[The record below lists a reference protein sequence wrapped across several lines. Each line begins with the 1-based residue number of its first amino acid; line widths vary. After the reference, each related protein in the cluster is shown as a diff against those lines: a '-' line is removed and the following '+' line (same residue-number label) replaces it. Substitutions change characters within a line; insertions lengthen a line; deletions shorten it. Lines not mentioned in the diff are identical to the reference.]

1 MCNKPQIPST
11 KCQKNLNHQPNINP
25 LQKFEMIEN
34 SVERH
39 ISLKLNTLR
48 KLVSDLNKAS
58 LDDDRLT
65 QAQRNLLSD
74 ELKFARQQLK
84 QTETDQTALTAFF
97 QKLPTLPIFAKY
109 S

>member
-1 MCNKPQIPST
+1 
-11 KCQKNLNHQPNINP
+11 
-25 LQKFEMIEN
+25 MIEN

-65 QAQRNLLSD
+65 QTNVILLSD

-84 QTETDQTALTAFF
+84 QTETDQTALTAF
-97 QKLPTLPIFAKY
+97 LEITNATDIY
-109 S
+109 